1 MLTCKNI
8 RGFEIKKEDNLCLS
22 MLDCLN
28 NNDQL
33 IALLCN
39 MFTLKICISIAF
51 SYDFL
56 NVLFII

>member
-22 MLDCLN
+22 IFDCLN
-28 NNDQL
+28 KNDQL
-33 IALLCN
+33 IALFCN
-39 MFTLKICISIAF
+39 VVTLTIGFSIAF